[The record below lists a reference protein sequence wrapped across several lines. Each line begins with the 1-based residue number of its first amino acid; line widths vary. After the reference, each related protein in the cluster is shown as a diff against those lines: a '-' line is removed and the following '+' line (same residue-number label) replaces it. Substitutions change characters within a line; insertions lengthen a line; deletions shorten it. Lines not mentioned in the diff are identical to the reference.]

1 MATTNSTLKDLKLP
15 VICAP
20 MFLLS
25 QPDLVIAQC
34 CAGVCG
40 TFPSLNARPQSELKN
55 WIQRIKKE
63 CKEFQEKN
71 PDKTVAPFGVNLVAL
86 DSNKRLQQDLEVC
99 IEEKVP
105 IIITSMKPPQD
116 VVEAVHSYG
125 GLHFH
130 DVINR
135 RHAEKAIEAGVDGLI
150 LVCAGAGGH
159 AGTLNPFAFIS
170 EIREIFDGII
180 LLAGCISTGKD
191 ILASQVLGA
200 DYAYMGTRFIA
211 TEEASASDEYKKM
224 VVDSK
229 ANDVIYTPEFTG
241 VNATFLRGSIEKVG
255 INPNNVSGPS
265 YKRPN
270 KIWLFYKH
278 WKMKKVKKWKN
289 LWSAGQG
296 VTSINKV
303 QSVEKCVEQLY
314 EEYHQAKNNI

>member
-150 LVCAGAGGH
+150 LVCAGSGGH

-255 INPNNVSGPS
+255 TNPNNVAGP
-265 YKRPN
+265 
-270 KIWLFYKH
+270 
-278 WKMKKVKKWKN
+278 
-289 LWSAGQG
+289 
-296 VTSINKV
+296 
-303 QSVEKCVEQLY
+303 
-314 EEYHQAKNNI
+314 